1 MTVTGWIVV
10 AIGVVVLVMFVISL
24 MIVGHDDV

>member
-1 MTVTGWIVV
+1 MIVTGWIV
-10 AIGVVVLVMFVISL
+10 AGIGVVVFVMFVISL